1 MAVTKKFT
9 ANLSFSSQNV
19 FPAAVTLNEKMTV
32 TVDGDSATSGSLK
45 VTSSDTVP
53 ICTAGTE
60 GQGLDADSRAFILVK
75 NVGTNTDGDIEIQN
89 ESDARIGYLK
99 AGEWAFLPFMHASS
113 AVSSCNISGAS
124 ATAGY
129 CEYVVIETTTTD
141 Y

>member
-1 MAVTKKFT
+1 MAVTKKLT
-9 ANLSFSSQNV
+9 ANLAFSTANI
-19 FPAAVTLNEKMTV
+19 FPTAVKLNEGMTV
-32 TVDGDSATSGSLK
+32 TIDGDSANSGSLK

-60 GQGLDADSRAFILVK
+60 GQGLDADSRAFIFIK
-75 NVGTNTDGDIEIQN
+75 NVGTMTDGDIEIQN

-99 AGEWAFLPFMHASS
+99 SGEWAFFPFMHSSS

-129 CEYVVIETTTTD
+129 VEYVVIETTTTD

>member
-9 ANLSFSSQNV
+9 ANLSFNSANV
-19 FPAAVTLNEKMTV
+19 FPTALSLSAGMTV
-32 TVDGDSATSGSLK
+32 TIDGDSANSGSLK

-60 GQGLDADSRAFILVK
+60 GQGLDADSRAFILIK
-75 NVGTNTDGDIEIQN
+75 NVGSNSDGDIEIQN
-89 ESDARIGYLK
+89 ESDARIAYVK
-99 AGEWAFLPFMHASS
+99 AGEWAFLPFMHSSS

-129 CEYVVIETTTTD
+129 CEYIVIETTTTD